1 MSLEPSET
9 THLCREATVRRLL
22 ATLAYVILVVTT
34 PFTAWRWL
42 IGEGALLVVAIA
54 ASRTPILGLVRRWLT
69 FLPLVGFLALTVA
82 PGHPDRAVLGLPA
95 VVTLLLVRNS
105 LAFLAVIT
113 LSTNTGFLPLLRAL
127 GRLRVP
133 SVLVGTLYFMYRYVH
148 VLSDER
154 DRMLQARRARNFGR
168 GGPLEWPLLAGLI
181 AVLFLR
187 SLERGERVHDAML
200 SRGWDGTLKTLDGL
214 ET

>member
-1 MSLEPSET
+1 
-9 THLCREATVRRLL
+9 
-22 ATLAYVILVVTT
+22 
-34 PFTAWRWL
+34 
-42 IGEGALLVVAIA
+42 
-54 ASRTPILGLVRRWLT
+54 
-69 FLPLVGFLALTVA
+69 LTVA
-82 PGHPDRAVLGLPA
+82 PGHPDRAILGLPA
-95 VVTLLLVRNS
+95 VVGLLLARNS
-105 LAFLAVIT
+105 LAFLAVIA
-113 LSTNTGFLPLLRAL
+113 LSAKTGFLPLLRAL
-127 GRLRVP
+127 RQLKIP

-168 GGPLEWPLLAGLI
+168 IGVREWPLLAGLI

-200 SRGWDGTLKTLDGL
+200 SRGWDGTLTTLDGT

>member
-1 MSLEPSET
+1 MSLEPAPPRNT
-9 THLCREATVRRLL
+9 ADLWLP
-22 ATLAYVILVVTT
+22 ATLAYVVLVVST
-34 PFTAWRWL
+34 PLSAGRWM
-42 IGEGALLVVAIA
+42 IAEAVLLAVAIVA
-54 ASRTPILGLVRRWLT
+54 ARTPILELLRRWLT
-69 FLPLVGFLALTVA
+69 FLPLVGFLALTVG
-82 PGHPDRAVLGLPA
+82 PGHPDRPKLGLTA
-95 VVTLLLVRNS
+95 VVLLLLARNS

-113 LSTNTGFLPLLRAL
+113 LSTKTGFIPLLRAL
-127 GRLRVP
+127 RRFRVP

-154 DRMLQARRARNFGR
+154 DRMLQARRARSFGR
-168 GGPLEWPLLAGLI
+168 SSRLEWPLLAGLI

-200 SRGWDGTLKTLDGL
+200 SRGWDGTLKTLDGP

>member
-1 MSLEPSET
+1 MPLETSERAPRSGDST
-9 THLCREATVRRLL
+9 LFWLL
-22 ATLAYVILVVTT
+22 ATFVFVILVVTT
-34 PFTAWRWL
+34 PFTSWGWM
-42 IGEGALLVVAIA
+42 IGEAIVLGLMIALARV
-54 ASRTPILGLVRRWLT
+54 PILGLLRRWLT

-82 PGHPDRAVLGLPA
+82 PGHPDRAILGLPA
-95 VVTLLLVRNS
+95 VVGLLLARNS
-105 LAFLAVIT
+105 LAFLAVIA
-113 LSTNTGFLPLLRAL
+113 LSAKTGFLPLLRAL
-127 GRLRVP
+127 RQLKIP

-168 GGPLEWPLLAGLI
+168 SGVREWPLLAGLI

-200 SRGWDGTLKTLDGL
+200 SRGWDGTLTTLDGT
-214 ET
+214 EN

>member
-1 MSLEPSET
+1 MSLEPTDSPST
-9 THLCREATVRRLL
+9 SRDATGRWLL
-22 ATLAYVILVVTT
+22 ATLAFVILVVTT
-34 PFTAWRWL
+34 PFTAWKWL
-42 IGEGALLVVAIA
+42 IGEAALLAVVIA
-54 ASRTPILGLVRRWLT
+54 VSRTPILGLLRRWLT

-82 PGHPDRAVLGLPA
+82 PGHPDRPILGLPA
-95 VVTLLLVRNS
+95 VAALLLVRNS

-127 GRLRVP
+127 RRFRVP

-154 DRMLQARRARNFGR
+154 DRMLQARRARSFGR
-168 GGPLEWPLLAGLI
+168 NGLLEWPLLAGLI

-200 SRGWDGTLKTLDGL
+200 SRGWDGTLKTLDGT

>member
-1 MSLEPSET
+1 MSLESSADPTRSND
-9 THLCREATVRRLL
+9 ATAGWLL
-22 ATLAYVILVVTT
+22 ATLAFVVVVVAT

-42 IGEGALLVVAIA
+42 IVEGLVLAVVIGW
-54 ASRTPILGLVRRWLT
+54 SRTPILGLLRRWMT

-82 PGHPDRAVLGLPA
+82 PGHPDREIMGLPA
-95 VVTLLLVRNS
+95 VVGLLLARNS

-113 LSTNTGFLPLLRAL
+113 LSTNAGFLPLLRAL
-127 GRLRVP
+127 RRLKVP

-148 VLSDER
+148 VLSEER
-154 DRMLQARRARNFGR
+154 DRMLQARRARSFRRNGLR
-168 GGPLEWPLLAGLI
+168 QWPHLAGLI

-187 SLERGERVHDAML
+187 SLERGERVHDAMV
-200 SRGWDGTLKTLDGL
+200 SRGWDGTLTTLDGS

>member
-1 MSLEPSET
+1 MPLETSERAPRSGDST
-9 THLCREATVRRLL
+9 LFWLL
-22 ATLAYVILVVTT
+22 ATFAFVILVVAT
-34 PFTAWRWL
+34 PFTSWGWL
-42 IGEGALLVVAIA
+42 IGEAIVLGLMIALARV
-54 ASRTPILGLVRRWLT
+54 PILGLLRRWLT

-82 PGHPDRAVLGLPA
+82 PGHPDRAILGLPA
-95 VVTLLLVRNS
+95 VVGLLLARNS
-105 LAFLAVIT
+105 LAFLAVIA
-113 LSTNTGFLPLLRAL
+113 LSAKTGFLPLLRAL
-127 GRLRVP
+127 RQLKIP

-168 GGPLEWPLLAGLI
+168 IGVREWPLLAGLI

-200 SRGWDGTLKTLDGL
+200 SRGWDGTLTTLDGT